1 MANPLPTFAVGV
13 GRGGIEIMQT
23 LSDIAERNGNEK
35 YFDYLAMDS
44 DTDMFTEL
52 PEKATTIELEAPS
65 QFLNEDRSRYPYL
78 TEEMEIGAKGA
89 ERQRSVGRYKLDSRG
104 TPDFSDHFD
113 TITKAAR
120 EHLQRLNNDYDRN
133 RDSYNL
139 FLFHSLGGG
148 TGSGTFPLAG
158 TVLHH
163 LGNTIEA
170 NYGIDVYVGGVGI
183 LPLVMQDPEVALP
196 KGNPM
201 YYPNAY
207 ASLED
212 LSRLLNAGEEQLELP
227 LYSRQF
233 TKGGS
238 NPNIDDAVEQS
249 FSGNSLPVKTSP
261 FSNYWLVGVEEDLI
275 LGGGGFSDIEN
286 YGEMIDRT
294 VAESVYAMSQMESS
308 VENWATAANGL
319 PKLGH
324 IGQSEIRVPIRE
336 IRNYCELKDERDTK
350 QQRVDE
356 EIPTEV
362 SELEDELE
370 HLKEIKRDPTQLDTR
385 RSEVDDPEEVVR
397 SELEQQLGVGAAL
410 VSDND
415 ADDVE
420 AVVSRIGETYG
431 PGMQLLAIDVLDE
444 MFDNPSAVPAVEEH
458 WEEVIDQQWDG
469 WNMNSQSEF
478 GGSDVRTYDG
488 KEKALERY
496 FDKQITEY
504 EQALE
509 ETEAGLLDKV
519 PAFTGLTES
528 TSEEYERWL
537 ESLRHAQSQVLEA
550 DGRYRRVQQ
559 IIETADDSH
568 RDAAEDLDAE
578 IAAVEEAM
586 SGLDEERRKLNSKIT
601 SLSREID
608 AIEEELTRENRVGQ
622 RLSILPIKKDALD
635 ELTTT
640 RLENDLNSLDDYVG
654 EFIEE
659 DALQVGIEQIQEN
672 AESWDTP
679 TARKDYT
686 GFTAPENRNEVWIIY
701 GEENESYAN
710 EYVNAPAGATSRRA
724 GQTMIGYSD
733 DPYSIQFVTFA
744 NQGPVEALI
753 QYQRYNKMSESE
765 TLDAMAGKFGDER
778 VAFAYPEWYD
788 RDVAKYFD
796 VARQIETIEPPEL
809 DSEMVKKADEP
820 FETPGHRQ
828 NYIKSNGLDLY
839 LWHGTMWEHLEYQ
852 DGDDV
857 FQGWEAEIDGLTFTQ
872 LQQATPDKELKSR
885 WLAGQADWEEVLEAY
900 KRNLEDQQSLELIFE
915 AE

>member
-163 LGNTIEA
+163 IGKTIEA

-183 LPLVMQDPEVALP
+183 LPLVMQDPEVARP

-207 ASLED
+207 TSLED
-212 LSRLLNAGEEQLELP
+212 LSQLLNADEEELELP

-238 NPNIDDAVEQS
+238 NPNLDDAVEQS
-249 FSGNSLPVKTSP
+249 FSGNSLPVETSP

-324 IGQSEIRVPIRE
+324 MGQSEIRVPIRE

-350 QQRVDE
+350 QRRVDE

-362 SELEDELE
+362 SELEDEVE

-420 AVVSRIGETYG
+420 AVIDRIGETHG

-444 MFDNPSAVPAVEEH
+444 MFENPSAVPAVEEH

-488 KEKALERY
+488 KEQALERY

-509 ETEAGLLDKV
+509 EAETGLLDKV
-519 PAFTGLTES
+519 PAFTSLTES

-537 ESLRHAQSQVLEA
+537 DSLRHAQSQMLEA

-559 IIETADDSH
+559 MIETADDLH
-568 RDAAEDLDAE
+568 RDAAEELDE
-578 IAAVEEAM
+578 ELAAVEEAM
-586 SGLDEERRKLNSKIT
+586 SDLEEERRDLESKLT

-608 AIEEELTRENRVGQ
+608 GIEDDLTRQNRVGQ
-622 RLSILPIKKDALD
+622 RLSILPIKEDALD
-635 ELTTT
+635 ELTTS

-686 GFTAPENRNEVWIIY
+686 DLTSPQNRNEVWIIY
-701 GEENESYAN
+701 SEDNEEYAT
-710 EYVNAPAGATSRRA
+710 EYVNAPQGATTRRA

-733 DPYSIQFVTFA
+733 DPYSIQFVTYA

-753 QYQRYNKMSESE
+753 QYQRYDKMSDSE
-765 TLDAMAGKFGDER
+765 TLDAMAGKFDDER

-796 VARQIETIEPPEL
+796 VTRQIETSPPPEL
-809 DSEMVKKADEP
+809 DSELVKKDGDS

-839 LWHGTMWEHLEYQ
+839 LWHGTMWEHLAYQ
-852 DGDDV
+852 DGDEI
-857 FQGWEAEIDGLTFTQ
+857 FQGWEAEVDGLTFTQ
-872 LQQATPDKELKSR
+872 LQQATPDTELKSR
-885 WLAGQADWEEVLEAY
+885 WLAGQADWSEVLNAY

-915 AE
+915 DE